1 MKKLYSLVL
10 LLFLTGFG
18 HATEYQGKYN
28 KQKTIKKTVDVNP
41 IVIVSVENKY
51 GNVFVTT
58 WDQDKIDIEVLVT
71 ISGDD
76 EKWVHAR
83 LASINVEFAG
93 NSSSYSAKTIFE
105 SQKSSGRKSNIE
117 INYTVKIPKNG
128 NLKVNNS
135 YGNIITNE
143 LFGST
148 NILCKYGKV
157 TLGKLNNY
165 MNTIQIEYCSKSY
178 IEYINNANVIAK
190 YSDLHI
196 NEYTSLDLTSSYTD
210 VVLTK
215 GTNLKYV
222 SKYGKLLIGSVT
234 NVSGSGDYLTIK
246 VNELNGSL
254 NINTKYSNLAVN
266 GISAA
271 AKDLTINAG
280 YTNVILSH
288 NSSYA
293 FDFDVTTKYGNFKSE
308 APLEY
313 NSRIETNSSKT
324 FKGFHKKSGSNQVTI
339 NSSYGNISLKQI

>member
-1 MKKLYSLVL
+1 MKKLYSLIL
-10 LLFLTGFG
+10 LLFLTGISN
-18 HATEYQGKYN
+18 ATEYQGKHN

-41 IVIVSVENKY
+41 TATLSVENKY

-58 WDQDKIDIEVLVT
+58 WDQDKIDIEVIVT

-76 EKWVHAR
+76 EKWVNAR

-93 NSSSYSAKTIFE
+93 NSSSYSAKTIFDE
-105 SQKSSGRKSNIE
+105 QKNYGKKSSME
-117 INYTVKIPKNG
+117 INYTIKIPKKG
-128 NLKVNNS
+128 NLKVKNN
-135 YGNIITNE
+135 YGNIITHE

-148 NILCKYGKV
+148 DILCKYGKI
-157 TLGKLNNY
+157 TLGKLNHSS
-165 MNTIQIEYCSKSY
+165 NTIQIEYCSKSN
-178 IEYINNANVIAK
+178 IERINNGNVIAK
-190 YSDLHI
+190 YSDLQI
-196 NEYTSLDLTSSYTD
+196 SDYNSLDLNSSYTD

-222 SKYGKLLIGSVT
+222 SKYGKLLIGSVA
-234 NVSGSGDYLTIK
+234 NVGGSGDYMTIK

-254 NINTKYSNLAVN
+254 NINTKYSNLTVN
-266 GISAA
+266 AISSA

-280 YTNVILSH
+280 YTNVFLSH
-288 NSSYA
+288 DSNYA

-339 NSSYGNISLKQI
+339 NSSYGNISLKQL